1 MRAYFHLCLFI
12 CLGISALAQNPE
24 IRKSF
29 YFEVNETKLQ
39 AAQIQSLQKL
49 LDTLPSE
56 RILGI
61 QVNAYCDG
69 PGSKAHN
76 EALGQGRILSLQNE
90 IQKQFADSLIS
101 RQNFAD
107 EGQPDSLYEN
117 SQRRVDLI
125 IQLAPEPDF
134 GPGIAE
140 LLQQLCPPPQ
150 VFDIDPFKD
159 TILKGE
165 GGSIIHIPAKAFSNV
180 RPKEKIRIEFTEVI
194 TKSEMLLNNL
204 STSSNG
210 RMLESG
216 GMFKV
221 EAFQGKRKLKLRK
234 RKELTF
240 YIPSEK
246 SLPNAQIFNGNQHDS
261 LANINWTR
269 TNGSSLQ
276 STSMNDF
283 LWCCSLGRNP
293 QFCNFW
299 CRMGRLFGFNDDNAA
314 ARSSRSRGGE
324 NPCGAFTHFLEKYG
338 VDNVEELML
347 AINSN
352 REGEAPIETYEELYT
367 YLRNEERKEME
378 ADIAKGSIRSSDL
391 NYYIFNN
398 AQLGWINIDAF
409 SNWDASK
416 LTTLNIPLRPA
427 NHVDVKMVF
436 KNRNSILPP
445 NTYRRGNF
453 FYKDIPKGEPV
464 NIIATK
470 YVNGKSY
477 IATQDYIIGEKLGE
491 LQFEEVSLE
500 GIKAILA
507 GLNS

>member
-1 MRAYFHLCLFI
+1 MRPYFYLCLFLS
-12 CLGISALAQNPE
+12 LGLSALAQKTE
-24 IRKSF
+24 IRKSYF
-29 YFEVNETKLQ
+29 FEVNETELQ
-39 AAQIQSLQKL
+39 ATQIQSLQKL
-49 LDTLPSE
+49 LDSLPNE
-56 RILGI
+56 RVLGFAL
-61 QVNAYCDG
+61 NAYCDG

-76 EALGQGRILSLQNE
+76 EALGKNRILSLQNE
-90 IQKQFADSLIS
+90 IQKQFADSSIKH
-101 RQNFAD
+101 QNFAD
-107 EGQPDSLYEN
+107 EGQPDNLYKN

-125 IQLAPEPDF
+125 IQLAPEPDY

-140 LLQQLCPPPQ
+140 LLKQLCPPPQ
-150 VFDIDPFKD
+150 VFEIDPLKD
-159 TILKGE
+159 TILKAK
-165 GGSIIHIPAKAFSNV
+165 GGSILHIPAKAFSNL
-180 RPKEKIRIEFTEVI
+180 RPKEKVRIEFTEVI

-221 EAFQGKRKLKLRK
+221 EAFQGQRKLKLRK
-234 RKELTF
+234 RRDVTF
-240 YIPSEK
+240 YIPSER
-246 SLPNAQIFNGNQHDS
+246 SIPGALVFNGNQHDS

-269 TNGSSLQ
+269 TNGSTLQ

-293 QFCNFW
+293 QPCNFW
-299 CRMGRLFGFNDDNAA
+299 CRMGSLFGFNKDNAA

-338 VDNVEELML
+338 VENVDALML

-352 REGEAPIETYEELYT
+352 RQGEAPIKTYEELYS

-378 ADIAKGSIRSSDL
+378 ADIAKGSISSSDL

-409 SNWDASK
+409 SNWQASK
-416 LTTLNIPLRPA
+416 LTTLNIPLKPA

-453 FYKDIPKGEPV
+453 YYKDIPKGEPV

-470 YVNGKSY
+470 YVNGKSF
-477 IATQDYIIGEKLGE
+477 IAVQDYIIGEELGE

-500 GIKAILA
+500 GIKEILA